1 MVVDNGFIS
10 KQVNTFR
17 QGDIITRLIYL
28 NVVVFLITALA
39 EVVLTLFNVPQGAW
53 KTFLMFPAS
62 LELFIKQPWTL
73 ISYMF
78 MHAGVF
84 HILFNMLWL
93 FWFGKLALNFFS
105 SKHIRGLYLL
115 GGIMGAV
122 VYMLAYHLFPYFQN
136 QIEYAHVVGASA
148 SVLAIVV
155 ASAVREPEFPVRF
168 MFIGTVRL
176 KYVALF
182 MVALDLLFMVSDN
195 AGGHIAHL
203 GGALAGWWFA
213 AGLTKGHDATKW
225 INAVI
230 DCCSLNRKKK
240 SSKPKMNVYYGS
252 GRRQEGGQ
260 TSYSKETEDEIN
272 RILEKLRKSGYDHL
286 TTEEKKSL
294 FDASRK

>member
-1 MVVDNGFIS
+1 MAVGNGFIS
-10 KQVNTFR
+10 KQVSSFKK
-17 QGDIITRLIYL
+17 GDIITRLIYL
-28 NVVVFLITALA
+28 NVVVFLITALT
-39 EVVLTLFNVPQGAW
+39 EVILTLFNIPQGAW

-62 LELFIKQPWTL
+62 VESFIKQPWTL

-93 FWFGKLALNFFS
+93 FWFGKLALNFFL
-105 SKHIRGLYLL
+105 SKHVRGLYLL

-122 VYMLAYHLFPYFQN
+122 AYMLAYHLFPFFQG

-148 SVLAIVV
+148 SVLSIVV
-155 ASAVREPEFPVRF
+155 ASAVREPEFPIQF

-182 MVALDLLFMVSDN
+182 IVALDLLFMVSDN

-213 AGLTKGHDATKW
+213 ASLAKGHDITKW
-225 INAVI
+225 INVII
-230 DCCSLNRKKK
+230 DCCSFKRKLK
-240 SSKPKMNVYYGS
+240 SRKPKMNVYYGS
-252 GRRQEGGQ
+252 GRYQGSDNASSRQDSEN
-260 TSYSKETEDEIN
+260 EIN

-286 TTEEKKSL
+286 TSEEKRSL